1 MLASDIDPVAVDVA
15 EANVI
20 ANGLDG
26 RVACFQA
33 VGFDHH
39 LLDDAA
45 PFDLVFAN
53 ILKQPLIDLAPDMA
67 RHVAHG
73 GRAILSG
80 VLTTQADEV
89 LAAYDAAGFSLE
101 SREDLGD
108 WSALVVQ
115 RR

>member
-1 MLASDIDPVAVDVA
+1 MTDDVLA
-15 EANVI
+15 
-20 ANGLDG
+20 
-26 RVACFQA
+26 
-33 VGFDHH
+33 
-39 LLDDAA
+39 AA
-45 PFDLVFAN
+45 LME
-53 ILKQPLIDLAPDMA
+53 IE

-80 VLTTQADEV
+80 VLTTQADEA